1 MIYFGGVG
9 KGRSEDVTFKLR
21 PEVGVEMSVIQFVG
35 GEGEERLEKSAYRKW
50 HWKSVQGGRKRQN
63 IRK

>member
-35 GEGEERLEKSAYRKW
+35 GGRRGGKVREIRLQEVALEVSSGW
-50 HWKSVQGGRKRQN
+50 
-63 IRK
+63 